1 MSSAPQGVEREMS
14 RIRILTVAVLAC
26 ALLSTTATAQAEET
40 VSITAAFSPDRLGAP
55 TNVFGT
61 ATITSTTG
69 PVPSPVTNIS
79 IFGPAGLGLDVQ
91 GVGIC
96 NPAALE
102 NSGPAGCPASSRAGF
117 GKGIGL
123 FELAK
128 EVIKE
133 GFTTD
138 LFRGP
143 NEGGHVTVLLYLN
156 AVTPVSVQLVFK
168 APVVPEPKPYGLG
181 FSFTIPP
188 IQTLPGASDASLGS
202 AQLTIGAP
210 NAAYYEKV
218 HGKRKLVHVKGLI
231 VPKRCPKGGFPVQT
245 SFSFE
250 DGSTV
255 VSKSTIR
262 CPPKSRR
269 HR

>member
-1 MSSAPQGVEREMS
+1 MS
-14 RIRILTVAVLAC
+14 RIQILALVIFSCASLA
-26 ALLSTTATAQAEET
+26 TATAAQAEEN
-40 VSITAAFSPDRLGAP
+40 VSISAAFSPDKLGAP

-79 IFGPAGLGLDVQ
+79 IIGPAGLGLDVN

-102 NSGPAGCPASSRAGF
+102 SNGPQACPASSRAGF
-117 GKGIGL
+117 GRGIGL

-168 APVVPEPKPYGLG
+168 APVLPQPKPYGLG
-181 FSFTIPP
+181 FSFVIPP

-231 VPKRCPKGGFPVQT
+231 VPKSCPTGGFPVQT
-245 SFSFE
+245 RFSFE

-255 VSKSTIR
+255 VNKSTIR
-262 CPPKSRR
+262 CPAKSKH